1 MEDIKT
7 IDRKIQLKRQA
18 MHVIMNEI
26 SELKFRKTLLA
37 EKGRMERKMQERF
50 DPELSVKLDC
60 VIQLLG
66 D

>member
-18 MHVIMNEI
+18 IHTIMDEI
-26 SELKFRKTLLA
+26 RELKFRKSLLA
-37 EKGRMERKMQERF
+37 EKGRMECKMGERF

-66 D
+66 Y